1 MKVTFTDVPLSHFAG
16 RNPRGALIQT
26 KQGKRIL
33 AMAQRAMALG
43 GSVQMATRID
53 DAAMKR
59 TLHSEPG
66 TVYERI
72 TATIDTTP
80 DLSGEAS
87 AKTEQAP

>member
-43 GSVQMATRID
+43 GSVHVETRID
-53 DAAMKR
+53 DASMKTSR
-59 TLHSEPG
+59 DQITG

-72 TATIDTTP
+72 TATIDTSP
-80 DLSGEAS
+80 EPA
-87 AKTEQAP
+87 A